1 MRPIEVEM
9 VMSKIRKHELD
20 HEPDIPQAPGVSA
33 AQLRVELHL
42 TPALRGHGS

>member
-20 HEPDIPQAPGVSA
+20 HEPDIP
-33 AQLRVELHL
+33 R
-42 TPALRGHGS
+42 LRGFPPLNAAWNCT